1 IYDLGQSP
9 KAATWSTNT
18 PVSPVDPGVAMRTLY
33 AYDGLGNLL
42 RVEQHGG
49 TADSTQWRV
58 RTFTYNSLSQLLT
71 ATNPE
76 SGTISYTYD
85 NDGNLLQKTSPAP
98 NTAVGSGITQPVS
111 YCYDELHRITKKD
124 YLPHTYTPP
133 ACPITAPV
141 VNYAYDSGINAKGK
155 LVSMSDQ

>member
-1 IYDLGQSP
+1 DGRLILWKSAWNSGTATGQFNWTQLAHPGCDVGTAIGWTGVLGAGQCIVSPNGHFELLLQTDGNMVIYDLGQSP
-9 KAATWSTNT
+9 KASLWSTNT

-85 NDGNLLQKTSPAP
+85 NDGNLLQK
-98 NTAVGSGITQPVS
+98 
-111 YCYDELHRITKKD
+111 
-124 YLPHTYTPP
+124 
-133 ACPITAPV
+133 
-141 VNYAYDSGINAKGK
+141 
-155 LVSMSDQ
+155 